1 MRSLTFLI
9 QMLEKTREHLG
20 TNEMPSQ
27 MLLIFAFVAERKE
40 VPMAELCKITGL
52 AQSSISRNV
61 AKLAQG
67 ESPREPGYGLIEA
80 YEDPY
85 YRKRKLVR
93 VTPKGLKFAKELEA
107 AIN

>member
-1 MRSLTFLI
+1 
-9 QMLEKTREHLG
+9 MLEKTRDHLG

-27 MLLIFAFVAERKE
+27 MLWIFAYVAENKD
-40 VPMAELCKITGL
+40 VPMADLCKQTGL

-67 ESPREPGYGLIEA
+67 ESPTEPGYGLIEA
-80 YEDPY
+80 FEDPY
-85 YRKRKLVR
+85 FRRRKLVR
-93 VTPKGLKFAKELEA
+93 VTPKGIKFAKELEA